1 MYEASINDIDQ
12 QDLKNTE
19 NDIVQKNTSSLY
31 HNSNKIIICFLF
43 IMLIIVIL
51 LLIIINIF
59 FAKEIQYDY
68 NIRALYY
75 CYGGIITFYRN
86 IPISNNTK
94 IWINGKSIPSDTTS
108 FYCSQEFEVLFKIDV
123 SNYTSLQGMFK
134 DTYITEIS
142 FSPDFNTTNIEDMSY
157 LFSGCHRLKSIDIK
171 HFDTR
176 NVVNMV
182 RMFSGPN
189 HLTSLK
195 ITNFNTEK
203 VTYMT
208 EMFYYLYYLEKVDIS
223 SFTIA
228 DINDNFDLFSGLTLS
243 GTLTVK
249 REYVNK
255 IKTIP
260 SKWRIIPVD

>member
-1 MYEASINDIDQ
+1 M
-12 QDLKNTE
+12 
-19 NDIVQKNTSSLY
+19 
-31 HNSNKIIICFLF
+31 
-43 IMLIIVIL
+43 
-51 LLIIINIF
+51 
-59 FAKEIQYDY
+59 
-68 NIRALYY
+68 
-75 CYGGIITFYRN
+75 
-86 IPISNNTK
+86 
-94 IWINGKSIPSDTTS
+94 PSDTTS
-108 FYCSQEFEVLFKIDV
+108 FYCSQDFEVLLKIDI
-123 SNYTSLQGMFK
+123 SNCTSLQGMFK
-134 DTYITEIS
+134 DTHIAEIS
-142 FSPDFNTTNIEDMSY
+142 FSPDFNTTNIKDMSY
-157 LFSGCHRLKSIDIK
+157 LFSGCRSLKSIDIK

-182 RMFSGPN
+182 RMFSGAYY
-189 HLTSLK
+189 LTSLK